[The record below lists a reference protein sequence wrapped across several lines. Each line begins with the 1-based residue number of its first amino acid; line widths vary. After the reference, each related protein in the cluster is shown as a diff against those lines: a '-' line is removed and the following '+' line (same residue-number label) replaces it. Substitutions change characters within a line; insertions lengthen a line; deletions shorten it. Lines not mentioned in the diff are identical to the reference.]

1 MDITSFIKA
10 IRRVGIR
17 KSIFTICALGEVV
30 FHTANPDPSYNP
42 VLSPDGHFIILAS
55 DAKLTADDK
64 NAFTDIYVIDV
75 TDLSHPVYKLV
86 SVLDD
91 GTQGDAASDLGATI
105 SAGGQF
111 VAFGSRASN
120 FSTGDGPGS
129 GDIFVVDPT
138 SGHSA
143 IILESRNSPAVL
155 TTSGVIKLTGEHSGI
170 TLGVSDSRITASFD
184 SHGDIQWSFSEPR
197 SDFASL
203 QPGQISVQNFVITLS
218 TGRSTTEIPLK
229 VSIYDVDQPVVS
241 VADAAPV
248 ASPVTLAA
256 GTEDTSYTISAAA
269 LLAGVV
275 DIDGPSLSITAV
287 GIVSGGGSIVDNH
300 NGTFSY
306 TPAPNYNGPVVFSYT
321 ASDGTLS
328 ASSTATLNIAAVND
342 APAVTRATL
351 NVPEGGTVVLDARQ
365 HRRERS
371 GQREL

>member
-1 MDITSFIKA
+1 M
-10 IRRVGIR
+10 
-17 KSIFTICALGEVV
+17 V
-30 FHTANPDPSYNP
+30 FHTANPDSSYNP
-42 VLSPDGHFIILAS
+42 VLSPDGHFIIFAS
-55 DAKLTADDK
+55 DARLTADDR
-64 NAFTDIYVIDV
+64 NAITDIYVVDV
-75 TDLSHPVYKLV
+75 TDPSHPVYKLV
-86 SVLDD
+86 SALDD
-91 GTQGDAASDLGATI
+91 GTQGDAASNLGAAI

-120 FSTGDGPGS
+120 FSSGDTPGT

-155 TTSGVIKLTGEHSGI
+155 GTSGVIKLTGEHSGV
-170 TLGVSDSRITASFD
+170 TLGVSDSRLTASFD

-218 TGRSTTEIPLK
+218 TDRSTTEIPVK

-269 LLAGVV
+269 LLAGVA

-287 GIVSGGGSIVDNH
+287 GILSGGGS
-300 NGTFSY
+300 
-306 TPAPNYNGPVVFSYT
+306 
-321 ASDGTLS
+321 
-328 ASSTATLNIAAVND
+328 
-342 APAVTRATL
+342 
-351 NVPEGGTVVLDARQ
+351 
-365 HRRERS
+365 HRR
-371 GQREL
+371 QP